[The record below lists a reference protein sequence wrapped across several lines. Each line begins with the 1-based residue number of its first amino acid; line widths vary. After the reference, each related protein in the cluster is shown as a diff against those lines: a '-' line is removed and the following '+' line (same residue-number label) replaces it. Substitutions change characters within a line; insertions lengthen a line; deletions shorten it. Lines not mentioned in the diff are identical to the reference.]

1 MAVTT
6 AIAAVASTGY
16 QIYQGQ
22 QQKKAQKKQLALQAQ
37 ANEDA
42 RKQAKAEA
50 DRADLL
56 YNKANRQTADV
67 SAITDES
74 FLAGKGGG
82 AGTMLTGNMGVD
94 PNQLKL
100 GKSTLLGG

>member
-50 DRADLL
+50 ERADIE